1 MTAEIPELAIIETQT
16 WEAAQA
22 RRRNIN
28 AAPLTQRSGPKR
40 LLSGLLKCG
49 ACGASFIATI
59 LAASAVMTGTAAAR
73 SSVSPVA
80 SQLSVVAGVG
90 FERKHYPIEFLV
102 AG

>member
-1 MTAEIPELAIIETQT
+1 
-16 WEAAQA
+16 
-22 RRRNIN
+22 
-28 AAPLTQRSGPKR
+28 
-40 LLSGLLKCG
+40 
-49 ACGASFIATI
+49 
-59 LAASAVMTGTAAAR
+59 VMTGTAAAR